1 MRSERRADEAA
12 IGAPLLS
19 PRNSERRRNR
29 WNCLNELYQL
39 IVALIGNNELL
50 ILSTRKQMKILTR
63 FFYSENF
70 DIYDHSTKIGIVA
83 QSTGKVGTSV

>member
-1 MRSERRADEAA
+1 
-12 IGAPLLS
+12 
-19 PRNSERRRNR
+19 
-29 WNCLNELYQL
+29 
-39 IVALIGNNELL
+39 
-50 ILSTRKQMKILTR
+50 MKILTR